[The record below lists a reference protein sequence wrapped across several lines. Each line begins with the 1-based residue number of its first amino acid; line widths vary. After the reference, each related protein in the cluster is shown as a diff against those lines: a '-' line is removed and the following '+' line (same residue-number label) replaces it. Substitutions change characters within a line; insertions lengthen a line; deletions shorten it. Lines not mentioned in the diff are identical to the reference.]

1 MTRDELEALILKAK
15 DLDSIAKESNEWF
28 SKYHDRNYLTKGL
41 QSGEYTHASLKDEI
55 TLARSLRASYLALD
69 LVPVNKFMNES
80 ALRAL
85 LAFFDAQARGSGG
98 GALGASWSM
107 HADALR
113 SAMAN
118 RGLKVEATES
128 FIV

>member
-41 QSGEYTHASLKDEI
+41 QPGEFTYASIKDEI
-55 TLARSLRASYLALD
+55 LLARAFRTGYLKLD
-69 LVPVNKFMNES
+69 LVPVNKFMNET
-80 ALRAL
+80 ALKAL
-85 LAFFDAQARGSGG
+85 LAFFDAQAKLGS

-113 SAMAN
+113 SAMAS
-118 RGLKVEATES
+118 RGLKIETTES
-128 FIV
+128 FVV